1 MKFSPKIL
9 AFFQALGLAVYVGLF
24 ALLALHIAPWFEN
37 NQATHPAIGII
48 LFLLAFVISAII
60 SGSIILGYP
69 IFLFFEGRRKDAL
82 KIVVWSV
89 VWLLLFLGIFAVIA
103 LLSLPTKG

>member
-9 AFFQALGLAVYVGLF
+9 AFFQALGLALYVGLF
-24 ALLALHIAPWFEN
+24 AIFAIHVPPWFEK
-37 NQATHPAIGII
+37 NQATHPALGII
-48 LFLLAFVISAII
+48 LFLLAFVISAVI

-82 KIVVWSV
+82 KIVLWSV
-89 VWLLLFLGIFAVIA
+89 VWLLLFLGIFVIIT
-103 LLSLPTKG
+103 LISLPSKG